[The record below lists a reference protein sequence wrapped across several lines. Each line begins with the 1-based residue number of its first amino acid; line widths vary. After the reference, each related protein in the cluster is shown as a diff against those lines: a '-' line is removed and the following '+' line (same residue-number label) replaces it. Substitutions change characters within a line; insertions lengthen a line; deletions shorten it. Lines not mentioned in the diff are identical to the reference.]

1 MGKLGGRRRHCLRS
15 GEPRCP
21 PDEESGSI
29 DTSQRPNLPQ
39 LRFAPDPQQK
49 GITRRA
55 ASRDQAELRRPCGEL
70 ERSTWR
76 RLFYGLADV
85 PAVLAF
91 QRRSST
97 SAIQLR
103 PLRNTDQALA
113 FIEEP

>member
-49 GITRRA
+49 GSPGGRHREIRPNSDGRA
-55 ASRDQAELRRPCGEL
+55 AS
-70 ERSTWR
+70 
-76 RLFYGLADV
+76 
-85 PAVLAF
+85 
-91 QRRSST
+91 
-97 SAIQLR
+97 
-103 PLRNTDQALA
+103 
-113 FIEEP
+113 